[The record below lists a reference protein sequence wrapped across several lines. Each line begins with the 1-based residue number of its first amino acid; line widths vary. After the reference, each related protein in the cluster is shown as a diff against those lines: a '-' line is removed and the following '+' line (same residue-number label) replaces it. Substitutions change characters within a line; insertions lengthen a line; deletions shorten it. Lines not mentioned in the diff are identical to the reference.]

1 MKKALTIFVDDDVDI
16 VGICGMIRTVGT
28 VGDSAKCERCSFVNA
43 KFHEG
48 IIGVIRI
55 HKDRTDVE
63 LVTEGPLDAREGVT
77 KK

>member
-1 MKKALTIFVDDDVDI
+1 MKKALSIFVDDDVDL
-16 VGICGMIRTVGT
+16 VGICGVIET

-55 HKDRTDVE
+55 HKDGTDVE
-63 LVTEGPLDAREGVT
+63 LVSEGPLDAREGI
-77 KK
+77 